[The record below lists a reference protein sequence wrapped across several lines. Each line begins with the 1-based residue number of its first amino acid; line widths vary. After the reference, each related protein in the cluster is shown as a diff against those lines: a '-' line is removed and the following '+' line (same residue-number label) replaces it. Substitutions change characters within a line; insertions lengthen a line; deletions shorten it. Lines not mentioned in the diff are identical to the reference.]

1 MKKLFFVSMFF
12 WLSCLL
18 LNPVSAKK
26 HDSKNPETL
35 LSENLIDL
43 KSNNYLEIQD
53 SSTFQNFLSTLSVAP
68 EALFKT
74 ADKVSI
80 TFDWVAKRI
89 DTILTKQG
97 AIKTLL
103 ILGPLFT
110 LYCYFFSP
118 ELVKA
123 LISYI
128 VSSATNGASE
138 IADSAVSG
146 INESGDVMPILNE
159 VTQKLGEIQGNY
171 DISYKIGQTSGL
183 WNSMWNSPLS
193 TITYLMG
200 RGIEHGVGAGIPFG
214 LGLLAQK
221 WIKP

>member
-18 LNPVSAKK
+18 LNPVFSNTP
-26 HDSKNPETL
+26 DTENPETL
-35 LSENLIDL
+35 LSENLMDL
-43 KSNNYLEIQD
+43 KSNNYLEIQNP
-53 SSTFQNFLSTLSVAP
+53 STFQNFISTLSIAP
-68 EALFKT
+68 EALLKT
-74 ADKVSI
+74 ADKVSA

-89 DTILTKQG
+89 DSILTKQG

-110 LYCYFFSP
+110 IYCFFFSP
-118 ELVKA
+118 EPVKA

-138 IADSAVSG
+138 IASSTVDG

-200 RGIEHGVGAGIPFG
+200 RGIEHGVGVGIPFIAG
-214 LGLLAQK
+214 LGMQK